1 MQFSQFKNFLGR
13 TMKPGQDKSA
23 FIFQRLIAMDKNTDG
38 GAVEIGDFSQ
48 IQNEFMEPSFPVCI
62 HEQGNIVR
70 IVNIQLTRQ
79 INDDGVFFIPAVD
92 IDFSINPKIS
102 LCTFSI
108 KNNLSNEWEIFKE
121 PVLVRL
127 FFFRQLAVLVTQGPL
142 MAEEGF

>member
-1 MQFSQFKNFLGR
+1 MMMLSFSSLQ
-13 TMKPGQDKSA
+13 SIS
-23 FIFQRLIAMDKNTDG
+23 IF
-38 GAVEIGDFSQ
+38 
-48 IQNEFMEPSFPVCI
+48 P
-62 HEQGNIVR
+62 
-70 IVNIQLTRQ
+70 
-79 INDDGVFFIPAVD
+79 
-92 IDFSINPKIS
+92 INPKIS